1 MGTDIHGVW
10 QKKVGESWEDVESEY
25 NQERHYYLF
34 AWLGN
39 VRNGF
44 GFAGTPT
51 HEPVA
56 SMTDCRGLPDDFV
69 TDDGCHVVADF
80 AFICP
85 RRRKY
90 QDEGD
95 FSVWMGD
102 HSFSWLHVDE
112 AIANEAFCEDE
123 NVAYFVDECRR
134 LKELHGDVRFVF
146 GFDS

>member
-1 MGTDIHGVW
+1 METDIHGVW
-10 QKKVGESWEDVESEY
+10 QKRAGESWEDVESKY
-25 NQERHYYLF
+25 NQERHDYLF

-44 GFAGTPT
+44 GFAGRPT

-56 SMTDCRGLPDDFV
+56 SMTDCRGLPDDFEN
-69 TDDGCHVVADF
+69 DGYAHKVSDF

-85 RRRKY
+85 RRREW

-95 FSVWMGD
+95 FDVWMGD
-102 HSFSWLHVDE
+102 HSFSWIHVYE
-112 AIANEAFCEDE
+112 VLSNEEFCADE
-123 NVAYFVDECRR
+123 NVAYFADECRR